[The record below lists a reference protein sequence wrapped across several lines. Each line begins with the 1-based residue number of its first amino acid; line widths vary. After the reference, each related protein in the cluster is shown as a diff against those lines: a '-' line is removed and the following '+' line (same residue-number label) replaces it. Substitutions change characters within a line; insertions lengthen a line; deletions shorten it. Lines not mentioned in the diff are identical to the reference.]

1 MPEEFIVPRAFSG
14 REDAACD
21 PRERVGD
28 VSDQAPERVAKVI
41 AKVVD
46 SASWSADGTAIAYLG
61 FKLPGLHVLELSTG
75 RDHTVTLRPNVGRG
89 GSGCTDLDWKQA
101 RVR

>member
-1 MPEEFIVPRAFSG
+1 MNGILKP
-14 REDAACD
+14 
-21 PRERVGD
+21 
-28 VSDQAPERVAKVI
+28 
-41 AKVVD
+41 
-46 SASWSADGTAIAYLG
+46 L
-61 FKLPGLHVLELSTG
+61 